1 MIKNIVFDI
10 GKVLVDFKWEEIF
23 REVGGTDEE
32 VKVFGEN
39 FINGIWNELDRGVMD
54 EEDVIKLIQE
64 KNPEIADKV
73 SLFWDRIIDTIES
86 YSYSRPLI
94 QELKDR
100 GFKVY
105 LLTNYPRSLFI
116 SSVEQ
121 KFDFYDLVDGEVVS
135 ARVKHTKPEKEIY
148 EILFDK
154 YSLIPEECVFMDDKL
169 ANVETANLLGMNA
182 FVFTN
187 FEEAKAKLEDIIS
200 KRG

>member
-94 QELKDR
+94 KELKDR

-116 SSVEQ
+116 SSVEK

-154 YSLIPEECVFMDDKL
+154 YSLIPEECIFMDDKL

>member
-23 REVGGTDEE
+23 REVGGTEEE

-39 FINGIWNELDRGVMD
+39 FINGIWNELDRGVME

-73 SLFWDRIIDTIES
+73 SLFWDRIDDTIES

-94 QELKDR
+94 KELKDR

-116 SSVEQ
+116 SSVEK

-135 ARVKHTKPEKEIY
+135 ARVKHTKPEREIY

-154 YSLIPEECVFMDDKL
+154 YSLIPEECIFMDDKL